1 MSAQVEFLQN
11 ATRYNAYSPLI
22 ATVSAADLVRHE
34 DRIAELNPI
43 DIPISEVSVR
53 HLKTSSDIQEIQFLR
68 DEINLELHRAIDP
81 LFAAHEKKEMN

>member
-11 ATRYNAYSPLI
+11 ATRNNAYSPLI
-22 ATVSAADLVRHE
+22 ATANATDLVRHE
-34 DRIAELNPI
+34 DQMAVPNPP
-43 DIPISEVSVR
+43 DIPISEVRVR

-81 LFAAHEKKEMN
+81 LFAATKKKR

>member
-53 HLKTSSDIQEIQFLR
+53 HPKQSWIFRKFNSCAMKSIWNCIAQSILYLPHT
-68 DEINLELHRAIDP
+68 
-81 LFAAHEKKEMN
+81 KKKR